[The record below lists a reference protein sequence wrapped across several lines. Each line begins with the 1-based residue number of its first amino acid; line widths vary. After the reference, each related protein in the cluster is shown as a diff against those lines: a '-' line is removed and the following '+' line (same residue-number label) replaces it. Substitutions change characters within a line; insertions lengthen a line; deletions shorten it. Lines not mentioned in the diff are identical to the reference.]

1 MWISQGGFRTS
12 LRHGCCWERGRAAK
26 GIVGYK
32 VEHNYFRFMTRRTA
46 AFSSCRRESEHG
58 VNVCFNFLAHI
69 SVIFGVLVEFKS
81 TENTLSTKQD
91 LEVYL
96 QKYKRSRQ
104 IRTMITIMEVKG
116 SEFTTPYLS
125 NTKVYLAQTDV

>member
-1 MWISQGGFRTS
+1 M
-12 LRHGCCWERGRAAK
+12 LL
-26 GIVGYK
+26 V
-32 VEHNYFRFMTRRTA
+32 
-46 AFSSCRRESEHG
+46 
-58 VNVCFNFLAHI
+58 FNILAHI
-69 SVIFGVLVEFKS
+69 SVFFGVLVEFKS

-104 IRTMITIMEVKG
+104 IHTMITIMEVKG

-125 NTKVYLAQTDV
+125 NTKVYLAKTDV